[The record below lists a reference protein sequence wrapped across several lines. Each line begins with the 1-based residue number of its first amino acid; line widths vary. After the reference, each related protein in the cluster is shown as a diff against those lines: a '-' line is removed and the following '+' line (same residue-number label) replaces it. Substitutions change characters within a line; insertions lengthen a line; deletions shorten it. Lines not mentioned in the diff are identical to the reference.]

1 MTADTK
7 AAALAAKLDHHNRWR
22 RGHEEYAMDDPT
34 ELGVTIDAAA
44 ALLRTQAARIAE
56 LEAERA
62 GLVAAERERCAALCS
77 KAMPQPVANWS
88 DAQIVEALRLV
99 REAILNTEAKP

>member
-7 AAALAAKLDHHNRWR
+7 AAALADELEDACLLAGLSRREHLDHRI
-22 RGHEEYAMDDPT
+22 E
-34 ELGVTIDAAA
+34 AA
-44 ALLRTQAARIAE
+44 ALIRTQAARIAE

-62 GLVAAERERCAALCS
+62 GLVAVERERCAALCS

-88 DAQIVEALRLV
+88 DAQIVESLRLV
-99 REAILNTEAKP
+99 REAILSTEAKP

>member
-7 AAALAAKLDHHNRWR
+7 AAALADKLDHHNRWR

-34 ELGVTIDAAA
+34 QLGVTIDAAA

-56 LEAERA
+56 LEANGVHSCHPECTRPVCVLQRRVAELEAERA
-62 GLVAAERERCAALCS
+62 GLLR
-77 KAMPQPVANWS
+77 
-88 DAQIVEALRLV
+88 ALRV
-99 REAILNTEAKP
+99 